1 MRIYKLQMEVCM
13 KIIASIF
20 TRHKTAKDGQVR
32 SYTSK
37 VSKVSRVSEVSKM
50 SKQGEQQSLHA
61 FSPCD
66 SAEHKHTGGLFVRE
80 VGRIC

>member
-1 MRIYKLQMEVCM
+1 MRIYKLQIEVCM

-37 VSKVSRVSEVSKM
+37 VSKVSRVSKM